1 MRNNWNRQREIER
14 FAWNRGKEDSQLQ
27 VSAKNVPGKEICQL
41 PGQLTP
47 SGSTNPGRDFFR
59 KNSLTKSKTLDK
71 STRQEKYNQL
81 LTNAIA
87 NAGIG
92 GRRNIWNLYLHLCWH
107 ESAEQSNPAHAIA
120 STVTNKL

>member
-14 FAWNRGKEDSQLQ
+14 FAWNRGKEDFQLQ
-27 VSAKNVPGKEICQL
+27 VSAKDVPGKEICRL

-47 SGSTNPGRDFFR
+47 SGSTNPGKDFFR
-59 KNSLTKSKTLDK
+59 KNSLTKSKTLAR

-87 NAGIG
+87 NAGIC

-107 ESAEQSNPAHAIA
+107 ENVEQFNPALAIA
-120 STVTNKL
+120 STVSN

>member
-1 MRNNWNRQREIER
+1 
-14 FAWNRGKEDSQLQ
+14 LQ
-27 VSAKNVPGKEICQL
+27 VSAKDVPRKEICRL

-47 SGSTNPGRDFFR
+47 NGSTNPGKDFSR

-71 STRQEKYNQL
+71 STRREIYNQL

-92 GRRNIWNLYLHLCWH
+92 GRRNIRNLYIHLCWH
-107 ESAEQSNPAHAIA
+107 ERAEQSNPAHAIA
-120 STVTNKL
+120 STVSGKQKKTRAI